1 MPKVQPFE
9 PGPGAKHCGSC
20 SVLDGGRWG
29 PERDFYR
36 AARRGVTPGIMELQ
50 RTCSVSGPLSP
61 AYTGQVPYNYNQLEG
76 RFKQLQGELSCQRPA
91 CPGDLPPGVLRFIC
105 AIWFVTQMKTGG
117 HMPGPKASGWLRAP
131 HSLLKGDSFSLST
144 PEKPPFGVSL
154 SLSSFPFLV
163 GSLRCQISAAHC
175 THIFCL
181 FSCLC
186 T

>member
-1 MPKVQPFE
+1 M
-9 PGPGAKHCGSC
+9 
-20 SVLDGGRWG
+20 LDGGRWG

-117 HMPGPKASGWLRAP
+117 HMRPAPKPLVGCEHPIHYLKETVS
-131 HSLLKGDSFSLST
+131 HSLLQKSHHLECLSPSPVFLSWLALFVVRYLLPTAHTFS
-144 PEKPPFGVSL
+144 V
-154 SLSSFPFLV
+154 FLAV
-163 GSLRCQISAAHC
+163 FAP
-175 THIFCL
+175 
-181 FSCLC
+181 
-186 T
+186 